1 MMALNDPT
9 QGIHD
14 LSLATLR
21 QRCQE
26 ETSHFMHQKP
36 HDPRYGYELFRRA
49 SEGDEAAWEG
59 IYHQYRSLVSNW
71 IERNPAL
78 IYSGEE
84 VQYLVNRAFERMWRS
99 LTPESFT
106 RFEELRQ
113 LLRYLELC
121 AHSCLLD
128 YNRKKKGQA
137 ETSWDD
143 LEYDHPGQATMIE
156 ADGLAEGQKTEL
168 WLVLWQLVTDE
179 VERVVLVASFVLNL
193 KPQQIQ
199 SEYTEHF
206 PTVSEVYRT
215 KQNILQRLRRA
226 PQLRQFVVN

>member
-1 MMALNDPT
+1 MMALNNPAEDV
-9 QGIHD
+9 HH
-14 LSLATLR
+14 LSLAIVR

-26 ETSHFMHQKP
+26 ETARFMHHKP

-49 SEGDEAAWEG
+49 AEGDDLAWEY
-59 IYHQYRSLVSNW
+59 IYLQYHSLVSNW

-99 LTPESFT
+99 LTAESFA
-106 RFEELRQ
+106 RFGELRQ

-121 AHSCLLD
+121 AQSCLLD

-143 LEYDHPGQATMIE
+143 LEYDQPVQVTLVE
-156 ADGLAEGQKTEL
+156 VDSLAEGQKAEL
-168 WLVLWQLVTDE
+168 WRVLWHLVTDE

-206 PTVSEVYRT
+206 ATVLEVYRT
-215 KQNILQRLRRA
+215 KQNILQRLRRS
-226 PQLRQFVVN
+226 PQLQQFVVN